1 MKRLL
6 LTTLLSSA
14 CILGTSAQSIRV
26 TDSKDVV
33 HKFAAERVKD
43 ITFMRPL
50 KNGSDNNSLPFQDHF
65 CLKKGNYRG

>member
-1 MKRLL
+1 MKCLL

-43 ITFMRPL
+43 ITFIKVNASNVINFSTVTARA
-50 KNGSDNNSLPFQDHF
+50 
-65 CLKKGNYRG
+65 